1 MNPKPRQTIAV
12 ILAAGKGVRMRSD
25 LPKVLHPLLGKPLV
39 SYVVEA
45 CRKAKVNRTILVIG
59 HRADLVRQTLGNGI
73 EYVEQKEQLG
83 TGHALM
89 MAAEIL
95 KGVEGDLLTLVG
107 DTPFLTGSIL
117 RKLVHHHNRTGA
129 AATVMT
135 TIIDPPP
142 AYGRIIR
149 DAEGKILRIVEERDA
164 TPEEKRIA
172 EVNSSHYCFRA
183 EKVLPLLHRIK
194 TNNDQGEYY
203 LTDAVQ
209 LLVEEGERVETL
221 TEKDPSIL
229 IGINS
234 RLELTNAS
242 KHLQQRI
249 LEHLMDHGTT
259 ILDAS
264 SVYIEPDVK
273 IGKDTVIH
281 PYCSIIGKTKIGA
294 RCVIGPQVKLKE
306 AVIGDDCTVEFS
318 VIERRRIENGATVGP
333 FAYISGE

>member
-1 MNPKPRQTIAV
+1 
-12 ILAAGKGVRMRSD
+12 VRMRSD
-25 LPKVLHPLLGKPLV
+25 LPKVLHPLLGKTLV

-45 CRKAKVNRTILVIG
+45 CRKAKIDRTILVVG
-59 HRADLVRQTLGNGI
+59 HRADLVKQAIGTTV
-73 EYVEQKEQLG
+73 EYVEQREQLG

-89 MAAEIL
+89 MAANIL
-95 KGVEGDLLTLVG
+95 KEVEGDLLTLVG

-117 RKLVHHHNRTGA
+117 RKLIRHHHRTGA

-164 TPEEKRIA
+164 TPEENRIV

-183 EKVLPLLHRIK
+183 EKVLPLLQRIK

-203 LTDAVQ
+203 LTDAIQ
-209 LLVEEGERVETL
+209 LLAEKGERVETL
-221 TEKDPSIL
+221 TEKDPSVL

-242 KHLQQRI
+242 QHLQQRI
-249 LEHLMDHGTT
+249 LERLMDHGTT
-259 ILDAS
+259 ILDTS

-273 IGKDTVIH
+273 IGKDSVIH
-281 PYCSIIGKTKIGA
+281 PYCSIMGKTKIGA
-294 RCVIGPQVKLKE
+294 RCVIGPQAKLKE

-318 VIERRRIENGATVGP
+318 VVERRKIENGATVGP